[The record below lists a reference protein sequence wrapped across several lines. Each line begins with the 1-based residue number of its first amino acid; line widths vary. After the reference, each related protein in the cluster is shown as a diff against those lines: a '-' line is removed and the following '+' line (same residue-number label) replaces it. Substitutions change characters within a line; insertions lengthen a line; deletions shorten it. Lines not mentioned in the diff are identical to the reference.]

1 METLINA
8 IIKLSDLSMTSIVG
22 LSFVVV
28 ALYFTWRL
36 PDILIDHRK
45 ALETQNKLIE
55 NNTMV
60 TKQSVDT
67 LSKISTL
74 ITTLNNDI
82 TMHNVQAEQIQR
94 DVNVLRNDVNVLRTD
109 IKDVQAKMLTRQDID
124 IILLQNKQVEK

>member
-36 PDILIDHRK
+36 PDILIDHRRT
-45 ALETQNKLIE
+45 LEAQNKLIE
-55 NNTMV
+55 NNNTI
-60 TKQSVDT
+60 TKQSIDT
-67 LSKISTL
+67 LMAISTL
-74 ITTLNNDI
+74 ISTLNNDI

-94 DVNVLRNDVNVLRTD
+94 DVNVLRNDVNMLRSD
-109 IKDVQAKMLTRQDID
+109 MKEVHSKMITRQDID

>member
-36 PDILIDHRK
+36 PDILIDHRRT
-45 ALETQNKLIE
+45 LEAQNKLIE

-60 TKQSVDT
+60 TKQSVET

-82 TMHNVQAEQIQR
+82 TMHNVQVEQIQR
-94 DVNVLRNDVNVLRTD
+94 DVNVLRNDVNMLRSD
-109 IKDVQAKMLTRQDID
+109 MKEVHSKMITRQDID
-124 IILLQNKQVEK
+124 IIILQSKQVKK

>member
-36 PDILIDHRK
+36 PDILIDHRRT
-45 ALETQNKLIE
+45 LEAQNKLIE
-55 NNTMV
+55 NNNTI
-60 TKQSVDT
+60 TKQSIDT
-67 LSKISTL
+67 LMAISTL
-74 ITTLNNDI
+74 ISTLNNDI

-94 DVNVLRNDVNVLRTD
+94 DVNVLRNDVNMLRSD
-109 IKDVQAKMLTRQDID
+109 MKEVHSKMITRQDID
-124 IILLQNKQVEK
+124 IILLQNKQVKK

>member
-36 PDILIDHRK
+36 PDILIDHRRT
-45 ALETQNKLIE
+45 LEAQNKLIE
-55 NNTMV
+55 NNNTI
-60 TKQSVDT
+60 TKQSTDT
-67 LSKISTL
+67 LMAISTL
-74 ITTLNNDI
+74 ISTLNNDI

-94 DVNVLRNDVNVLRTD
+94 DVNVLRNDVNMLRSD
-109 IKDVQAKMLTRQDID
+109 MKEVNSKMITRQDID
-124 IILLQNKQVEK
+124 IILLQNKKVGK